1 MEKINQFLFFKPYL
15 QKISEV
21 NFFRNVFVW
30 FLRVVAGFEVL
41 ALLGIS
47 YKMWSLLSMGF
58 EAKLFFVLF
67 LIQLLLIFLTYLVVT
82 ILLSRADDIAAL
94 PLKNDYIV
102 IPIFVIVT
110 KMSGEIFAVMYTVL
124 GVAAAIA
131 IWIIGNVPMDLPG
144 MSIFAGNS
152 GFIGGI
158 IALITGPVLGFIIL
172 SISYFVAEQLGV
184 LVDIARN
191 TKK

>member
-30 FLRVVAGFEVL
+30 FLRIVAGFQVI

-58 EAKLFFVLF
+58 QGKMFIV
-67 LIQLLLIFLTYLVVT
+67 IFLTQLLILLLTYLIVT
-82 ILLSRADDIAAL
+82 ILISRSDDIAAL

-102 IPIFVIVT
+102 IPIFVVVT
-110 KMSGEIFAVMYTVL
+110 KMFGEILAVFYTVI

-131 IWIIGNVPMDLPG
+131 IWIIGGMPMDLPG
-144 MSIFAGNS
+144 VSMFSGNS
-152 GFIGGI
+152 GFAGGL
-158 IALITGPVLGFIIL
+158 IALITGPIVGFIAL

-191 TKK
+191 TRK